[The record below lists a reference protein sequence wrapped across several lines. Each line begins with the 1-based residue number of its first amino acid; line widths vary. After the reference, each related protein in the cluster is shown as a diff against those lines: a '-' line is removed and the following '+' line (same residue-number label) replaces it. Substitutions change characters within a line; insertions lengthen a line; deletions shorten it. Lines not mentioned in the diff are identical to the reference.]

1 MGRHPLNKDAIATAQ
16 RQGKKIDRRRKE
28 FRNLPKPKKRRPN
41 YGPPSHI
48 LKARIDP
55 KFEEMRRR
63 REEEGGGASSSLGG
77 GGGGLTLTTT
87 TTTTSGG
94 GGGEEEKRGEEEEE
108 EAWREADVVA
118 KKKQQ
123 QQQQFATTTT
133 IATTIATTTTLEKNA
148 TRNEEEV
155 KNEEKKAAMT
165 VVGTASNNARSNNN
179 DNKSN
184 EDATALSLSRERK
197 REALRKEEEE
207 IERQKKDD
215 AKWRPVCLSRPTM
228 AKGIELMDDGR
239 MVASSQKGYRCVQ
252 GTRGVEPAVREE
264 EEDDDEGAME
274 EKATT
279 TTTMARY
286 FEVKIEHL
294 GESGCVRVG
303 WMTKRGEM
311 NAPVGFDNKGYGY
324 HAETGSKYH
333 EARLKTYGDP
343 YGEGDVVGC
352 YLYLDE
358 KIVKKKEQ
366 VEAKETSGG
375 EGARGDEAK
384 KKQTPSTPERN
395 KKNRKEEE
403 RLKAKALEE
412 SQNPPNEG
420 KIAFYKNGKF
430 QGIAFESLRSCAH
443 PKKPELSGYF
453 PTAALYTTPLQDQSQ
468 RARVSFNFGPDFA
481 FPIDAEKDGL
491 PKCSGFSPDLDPPKP
506 PPPSPPPPALEK
518 AELGER
524 ALALESS
531 EGVVKTEEGKEEK
544 QSTSRSDGER
554 GSPRARSKDEAC
566 GVPEK
571 QPPESKEK
579 KEEKEEKEEEVK
591 KEKDADV
598 VMKEEE
604 EEENDYE
611 KVNATSEE
619 AKEKEE
625 QTEVKQEAK
634 EEEEKVQE
642 FGKLSNAVEP
652 ASFSR
657 GGEDGPEPARGLDAF
672 VVEANASPVTKEEEE
687 EEDSGEAHEQEQP
700 EAAETATTTRDDDNQ
715 LFSENMDVGTNDD
728 NANEEDD
735 GNIGYNWLSG

>member
-1 MGRHPLNKDAIATAQ
+1 MGRRPLNKDAIAMAQ
-16 RQGKKIDRRRKE
+16 QQGKKIDRRRKE

-48 LKARIDP
+48 LRARIDP

-63 REEEGGGASSSLGG
+63 REEEGGVLLGG
-77 GGGGLTLTTT
+77 GGLTTT
-87 TTTTSGG
+87 TTTTTSS

-123 QQQQFATTTT
+123 QQQQQQQQQSATTATTTT
-133 IATTIATTTTLEKNA
+133 ATTTTTTLEKNA
-148 TRNEEEV
+148 TMNEEEV
-155 KNEEKKAAMT
+155 KNEEKKAAMS
-165 VVGTASNNARSNNN
+165 VLGTASNSRSNNN
-179 DNKSN
+179 DNKNN
-184 EDATALSLSRERK
+184 EDATALSRERQRK

-264 EEDDDEGAME
+264 EEDEDEGAIE

-366 VEAKETSGG
+366 VEVKETSGG
-375 EGARGDEAK
+375 EGPRGDEAK

-395 KKNRKEEE
+395 KKNRREEE

-430 QGIAFESLRSCAH
+430 QGIAFESLRSCTH

-506 PPPSPPPPALEK
+506 PPPPPALEK
-518 AELGER
+518 AELGEG

-531 EGVVKTEEGKEEK
+531 EGVVKTEEGKEVK

-591 KEKDADV
+591 KEKAADV

-604 EEENDYE
+604 EEEEEVNDHE

-619 AKEKEE
+619 AKEKE
-625 QTEVKQEAK
+625 QTEIKQEAK
-634 EEEEKVQE
+634 EEEEVQE

-687 EEDSGEAHEQEQP
+687 EDAGEAQKQDPP
-700 EAAETATTTRDDDNQ
+700 EAAGTVTTTRDDDNQ
-715 LFSENMDVGTNDD
+715 LFSENMDVETNDD
-728 NANEEDD
+728 NEEDD

>member
-1 MGRHPLNKDAIATAQ
+1 
-16 RQGKKIDRRRKE
+16 
-28 FRNLPKPKKRRPN
+28 
-41 YGPPSHI
+41 
-48 LKARIDP
+48 
-55 KFEEMRRR
+55 MRRR

-165 VVGTASNNARSNNN
+165 VVGTASNNARSNHN
-179 DNKSN
+179 DNN
-184 EDATALSLSRERK
+184 EDAAAPSLLRERK

-264 EEDDDEGAME
+264 EEDEDEGAME

-579 KEEKEEKEEEVK
+579 KEEKEEEVK

-634 EEEEKVQE
+634 EEEEEEKVQE

-715 LFSENMDVGTNDD
+715 LFSENMDVETNDN

>member
-1 MGRHPLNKDAIATAQ
+1 
-16 RQGKKIDRRRKE
+16 
-28 FRNLPKPKKRRPN
+28 
-41 YGPPSHI
+41 
-48 LKARIDP
+48 
-55 KFEEMRRR
+55 
-63 REEEGGGASSSLGG
+63 
-77 GGGGLTLTTT
+77 
-87 TTTTSGG
+87 
-94 GGGEEEKRGEEEEE
+94 
-108 EAWREADVVA
+108 
-118 KKKQQ
+118 
-123 QQQQFATTTT
+123 
-133 IATTIATTTTLEKNA
+133 
-148 TRNEEEV
+148 
-155 KNEEKKAAMT
+155 
-165 VVGTASNNARSNNN
+165 
-179 DNKSN
+179 
-184 EDATALSLSRERK
+184 
-197 REALRKEEEE
+197 
-207 IERQKKDD
+207 
-215 AKWRPVCLSRPTM
+215 M

-252 GTRGVEPAVREE
+252 GTRGVEPAVHEE
-264 EEDDDEGAME
+264 EEDEDEGAKE

-333 EARLKTYGDP
+333 EARLKRYGDP
-343 YGEGDVVGC
+343 YGVGDVVGC

-506 PPPSPPPPALEK
+506 PPSPPPALEK
-518 AELGER
+518 AERGEG

-571 QPPESKEK
+571 QPPESKE
-579 KEEKEEKEEEVK
+579 EKEEKKEEVK

-604 EEENDYE
+604 EEVNDDE

-625 QTEVKQEAK
+625 QTKVKQEAK
-634 EEEEKVQE
+634 EEEVQE
-642 FGKLSNAVEP
+642 FGKLSAAVEP

-687 EEDSGEAHEQEQP
+687 EEEEEDAGEAQKQEPP

-715 LFSENMDVGTNDD
+715 LFSENMDVETNDD

>member
-1 MGRHPLNKDAIATAQ
+1 
-16 RQGKKIDRRRKE
+16 
-28 FRNLPKPKKRRPN
+28 
-41 YGPPSHI
+41 
-48 LKARIDP
+48 
-55 KFEEMRRR
+55 MRRR

-94 GGGEEEKRGEEEEE
+94 GGGEEEKREEEEEE

-264 EEDDDEGAME
+264 EEDEDEGAME

-579 KEEKEEKEEEVK
+579 KEEKEEEVK

-604 EEENDYE
+604 EEEENDDE
-611 KVNATSEE
+611 KVNATSGE

-642 FGKLSNAVEP
+642 FGKLSDAVEP

-715 LFSENMDVGTNDD
+715 LFSENMDVETNDD

>member
-1 MGRHPLNKDAIATAQ
+1 
-16 RQGKKIDRRRKE
+16 
-28 FRNLPKPKKRRPN
+28 
-41 YGPPSHI
+41 
-48 LKARIDP
+48 
-55 KFEEMRRR
+55 MRRR

-94 GGGEEEKRGEEEEE
+94 GGGEEEKREEEEEE

-264 EEDDDEGAME
+264 EEDEDEGAME

-579 KEEKEEKEEEVK
+579 KEEKEEEVK

-642 FGKLSNAVEP
+642 FGKLSDAVEP

-715 LFSENMDVGTNDD
+715 LFSENMDVETNDD